1 MSINAPATA
10 QRAALGFPIPAVGIF
25 KIAAVVAALALLVL
39 MALASPTYGVFW
51 AFGLGFGVILQRSR
65 LCFASAFRD
74 LFLLRDGRTMRAIL
88 VALGLA
94 TIGFALIM
102 TKAVPDPSAGA
113 LPDQAHVI
121 PIGWYLVVGGVTF
134 GLGMVI
140 AGGCVSGT
148 LYRIGEG
155 YVASLVSLLGIL
167 VGLEAA
173 AHTWNWWYHTEIA
186 TAPVLWLPNIFG
198 YVGAIIVTIALLAV
212 AYLLTLWREA
222 GRGPQIPMR
231 KKPEVEP
238 ATVQGQVVRTY
249 KRWFVTGW
257 PITTGALALAILNI
271 FAYTFDHPL
280 GVTGELGSWAERGAG
295 VFGLGAGSLDGAS
308 TLAGCNLVAGSGS
321 SWLTGNFALDA
332 GLVFG
337 AFVAAVLASEF
348 KLRFPRQKVRYAQSL
363 VGGSF
368 MGYGAGIAAGCT
380 IGAFFSAVPSLGL
393 NGWVFGLSLLAGA
406 AGGVQVIKRIA

>member
-1 MSINAPATA
+1 VSVNAAATT
-10 QRAALGFPIPAVGIF
+10 QRALLGVQFPLTAVF
-25 KIAAVVAALALLVL
+25 KGLVVLAALALLVL
-39 MALASPTYGVFW
+39 MSVAGPTYGVFW
-51 AFGLGFGVILQRSR
+51 AFGLAFGVILQRSR

-94 TIGFALIM
+94 SIGFALLM

-155 YVASLVSLLGIL
+155 YVASLVSLAGIL
-167 VGLEAA
+167 IGLEVA

-186 TAPVLWLPNIFG
+186 KAPVVWLPNIFG
-198 YVGAIIVTIALLAV
+198 YVGAIIVTIALLAI

-222 GRGPQIPMR
+222 GRGPQIPLRR
-231 KKPEVEP
+231 KAEIEP
-238 ATVQGQVVRTY
+238 ATVQAKVVRSY
-249 KRWFVTGW
+249 RQWFVSGW
-257 PITTGALALAILNI
+257 PIATGALALAILNI
-271 FAYTFDHPL
+271 FAYTYDHPL
-280 GVTGELGSWAERGAG
+280 GVTGELGTWAERAAG
-295 VFGLGAGSLDGAS
+295 IFGLGAGPLDGAAS
-308 TLAGCNLVAGSGS
+308 LAGCNLVAGNGA

-348 KLRFPRQKVRYAQSL
+348 KLRFPRQKVRYGQSL
-363 VGGSF
+363 VGGAL
-368 MGYGAGIAAGCT
+368 MGYGSGIAAGCT

>member
-1 MSINAPATA
+1 VSAQAPATA
-10 QRAALGFPIPAVGIF
+10 QRATLGVQLPLVGLF
-25 KIAAVVAALALLVL
+25 KVAAVLAALALLVL
-39 MALASPTYGVFW
+39 MSVASPTYGVFW
-51 AFGLGFGVILQRSR
+51 AFGLAFGVILQRSR

-88 VALGLA
+88 VAIGLA

-102 TKAVPDPSAGA
+102 AKAVPDPSAGA

-121 PIGWYLVVGGVTF
+121 PLGWYLVVGGVTF

-167 VGLEAA
+167 AGLEVA

-186 TAPVLWLPNIFG
+186 QAPVVWLPNIFG
-198 YVGAIIVTIALLAV
+198 YVGAIIVTIALLAL
-212 AYLLTLWREA
+212 AYVLTLWREA

-231 KKPEVEP
+231 KKAEIEP
-238 ATVQGQVVRTY
+238 ATVQGQVGRTY
-249 KRWFVTGW
+249 RQWFVSGW
-257 PITTGALALAILNI
+257 PIATGTLALAILNI
-271 FAYTFDHPL
+271 FAYSYAHPL
-280 GVTGELGSWAERGAG
+280 GVTGELGTWAERGSG
-295 VFGLGAGSLDGAS
+295 IFGLGAGPLDGAS
-308 TLAGCNLVAGSGS
+308 TVAGCNLVAGNGT

-363 VGGSF
+363 AGGAL

-406 AGGVQVIKRIA
+406 AGGVQIIKRIA

>member
-1 MSINAPATA
+1 MSVNAPAAA
-10 QRAALGFPIPAVGIF
+10 QRAAFGVPFPLAGLLKV
-25 KIAAVVAALALLVL
+25 AAVLAALGLLV
-39 MALASPTYGVFW
+39 MMSVASPTYGVFW
-51 AFGLGFGVILQRSR
+51 AFGLAFGVILQRSR

-74 LFLLRDGRTMRAIL
+74 LFLLGDGRTMRAIL

-94 TIGFALIM
+94 TLGFALIM

-155 YVASLVSLLGIL
+155 YVASIFSLVGIL
-167 VGLEAA
+167 VGLEVA

-186 TAPVLWLPNIFG
+186 TAPVFWLPNIFG
-198 YVGAIIVTIALLAV
+198 YVGAIAVTIALLTV

-222 GRGPQIPMR
+222 GRGPQIPLR
-231 KKPEVEP
+231 KKAEVEP
-238 ATVQGQVVRTY
+238 ATVKGKVASSYRQ
-249 KRWFVTGW
+249 WFVAGW

-271 FAYTFDHPL
+271 FAYTYDHPL
-280 GVTGELGSWAERGAG
+280 GVTGELGTWAERGFSA
-295 VFGLGAGSLDGAS
+295 FGLGAGTLDGAA
-308 TLAGCNLVAGSGS
+308 TLAGCNLVAGNGA

-363 VGGSF
+363 AGGSL